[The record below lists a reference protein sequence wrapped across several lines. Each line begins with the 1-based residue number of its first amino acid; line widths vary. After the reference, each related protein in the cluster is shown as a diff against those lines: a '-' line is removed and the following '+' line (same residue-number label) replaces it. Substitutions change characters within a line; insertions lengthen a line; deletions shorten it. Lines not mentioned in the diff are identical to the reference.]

1 MATKPTEQTRFIDLL
16 KKADGWTSANRYPL
30 EVKDGKGE
38 VIGTLYFRPLT
49 KAIRKKVASILAPK
63 KGEEVNFSDFQSDFN
78 THVLIQLAENED
90 GSKAFSIGDFAFL
103 TMEAN
108 ANLLS
113 QIEEFMFNVGIKS
126 VEEEKKPSEPTPIV
140 DSPSS

>member
-49 KAIRKKVASILAPK
+49 KAIRKKVGSILAPK
-63 KGEEVNFSDFQSDFN
+63 EGEKVNLANFQYDFQADFS

-90 GSKAFSIGDFAFL
+90 GS
-103 TMEAN
+103 
-108 ANLLS
+108 
-113 QIEEFMFNVGIKS
+113 
-126 VEEEKKPSEPTPIV
+126 
-140 DSPSS
+140 